1 MKKLRHRKSP
11 TAETTKEVISMTFDK
26 GPKLIFNMF
35 NGDTNGFMTLDNFAR
50 FIRFSGLYLE
60 LDPEAR

>member
-11 TAETTKEVISMTFDK
+11 TAETTKEVTNMTFDK

-35 NGDTNGFMTLDNFAR
+35 ST
-50 FIRFSGLYLE
+50 FIKKTEILTDS
-60 LDPEAR
+60 